1 MFTKV
6 ELKNFQSHTKSLF
19 EFDAGVNAIIGP
31 SDSGKTA
38 ILRALRWVIWNRP
51 LGDAFRSDWGGNTSV
66 TIEVPGNVITRWK
79 HDNGHG
85 YTINGRKLT
94 AIKTDVPEDVV
105 NILNI
110 DEINLQQQFDRPFL
124 LDSSAGEVAAHF
136 NKIAHLDIIDATMRT
151 LASWQRKL
159 NQDVQVYESKIDE
172 YEHAV
177 QQFAFIPNMEKQ
189 IVKAEKYQSRIDKL
203 DKEITA
209 LTRVID
215 ELEEIDLQMEELTPI
230 LKLEDSVKEYLT
242 LREEKISMET
252 SRNALSSLVSE
263 LNISFDV
270 LKELEAL
277 PTKETDVNEAIEL
290 FRSIEFHKE
299 SKRELSAYIERMKET
314 DEALY
319 NTTKE
324 VNELQKEFD
333 ELFPDICPLCG
344 NRKESSE

>member
-1 MFTKV
+1 MIERV
-6 ELKNFQSHTKSLF
+6 ELRNFQSHTKSQF
-19 EFDAGVNAIIGP
+19 EFEAGVNAIIGP

-51 LGDAFRSDWGGNTSV
+51 LGDAFRSDWGGNTSG
-66 TIEVPGNVITRWK
+66 TSEVPGNVVTHWK

-85 YTINGRKLT
+85 YTINGKKLT

-177 QQFAFIPNMEKQ
+177 QQFEFIPDMEKQ
-189 IVKAEKYQSRIDKL
+189 IAKAEKYQSKIDKL

-209 LTRVID
+209 LTKVID

-230 LKLEDSVKEYLT
+230 LKLEGSVKEYLI

-263 LNISFDV
+263 LNVSFDV

-299 SKRELSAYIERMKET
+299 IKRELSAYIERMKET

-333 ELFPDICPLCG
+333 ELFPDVCPLCG
-344 NRKESSE
+344 NKKGGQK